1 MSMDTATAH
10 LIFIDKIEQHVDELR
25 RRENNVEAMLE
36 DIKKLLSRR
45 KRFEMVVSRNR
56 QTRMIDH
63 VDLIELEPE
72 EEIEETALTPAKRK
86 PKK

>member
-10 LIFIDKIEQHVDELR
+10 LIFINKIEQHVDELR

-63 VDLIELEPE
+63 VDLIELEPAE

-86 PKK
+86 KK